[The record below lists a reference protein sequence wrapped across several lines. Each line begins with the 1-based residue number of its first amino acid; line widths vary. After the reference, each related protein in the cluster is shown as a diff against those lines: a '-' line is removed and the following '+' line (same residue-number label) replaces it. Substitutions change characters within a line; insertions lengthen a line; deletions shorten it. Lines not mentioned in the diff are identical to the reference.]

1 MENLSNI
8 SGIHVKIKHDK
19 NSNFPT
25 PFGLDYYA
33 KGFYV
38 QGKFAIIVGNLSN
51 DSTIRMKYPI
61 ANVSIE
67 MIYK

>member
-1 MENLSNI
+1 
-8 SGIHVKIKHDK
+8 
-19 NSNFPT
+19 
-25 PFGLDYYA
+25 LDYYA